1 MWWRG
6 AGVRN
11 PGRFAGATGKAHSPM
26 TGPPPNH
33 LDGELGGNNN
43 SFGGQRVVLA
53 LKRGHRIPC
62 GASMWKWIRRSSLS
76 AVGLLG
82 LTGTGFVYDQW
93 SRWNTTRV
101 YPPPGDLVQF
111 DGARSHLHCIGH
123 GSPTV
128 LLEAGL
134 DPSGSFSWRRVLPDI
149 AATSRVCAYDRAGIL
164 WSDPRPGPRDAHRI
178 ADELHALLAAASE
191 PPPYVMVGHSFGG
204 LLVRVFA
211 RRFEGEVVGFVLV
224 DSAHPLG
231 LYRMPLG
238 AIASESPPLRLL
250 ARKFLSATGVTRL
263 RAGPP
268 KNPPQAY
275 AHSSMLAAQG
285 ELHVL
290 RESCAQAAETGKL
303 DNRPLVVLTAG
314 DRSPLPGMSEK
325 THSVF
330 HDIRLALQA
339 ELAML
344 STNAEQRVSPRAG
357 HFVQLDDPAA
367 VVTAIRDVVTAARA
381 GTPVRRA
388 APDPNAA
395 R

>member
-1 MWWRG
+1 
-6 AGVRN
+6 
-11 PGRFAGATGKAHSPM
+11 
-26 TGPPPNH
+26 
-33 LDGELGGNNN
+33 
-43 SFGGQRVVLA
+43 
-53 LKRGHRIPC
+53 
-62 GASMWKWIRRSSLS
+62 
-76 AVGLLG
+76 
-82 LTGTGFVYDQW
+82 
-93 SRWNTTRV
+93 
-101 YPPPGDLVQF
+101 
-111 DGARSHLHCIGH
+111 
-123 GSPTV
+123 
-128 LLEAGL
+128 
-134 DPSGSFSWRRVLPDI
+134 
-149 AATSRVCAYDRAGIL
+149 
-164 WSDPRPGPRDAHRI
+164 
-178 ADELHALLAAASE
+178 
-191 PPPYVMVGHSFGG
+191 
-204 LLVRVFA
+204 VFA

-238 AIASESPPLRLL
+238 AIASETPPLRLL
-250 ARKFLSATGVTRL
+250 AKKFLSATGVTRL

-314 DRSPLPGMSEK
+314 DRSPLPGMSE
-325 THSVF
+325 TTQSVF
-330 HDIRLALQA
+330 HDIRSALQA

-344 STNAEQRVSPRAG
+344 STNADQRVSPRAG

-388 APDPNAA
+388 APDPDAA